1 MEADVKRVLMFFLLL
16 LALSPLFAFSFFY
29 GAGDEG
35 ERLDDEN
42 HYAGLSIDMG
52 FSFFSE
58 PYLMLDAEVVLSP
71 LFESVSLNLST
82 SPFATPVRLAFL
94 FPNPVLYSPKLRI
107 GAQYVYR
114 DGWYYKAELA
124 LLNFRDTSFEYE
136 FLTPILL
143 IDALDYSLGY
153 GVRLVKFTYFI

>member
-1 MEADVKRVLMFFLLL
+1 MKRVLMFFLLL

-29 GAGDEG
+29 GAGGEG

-82 SPFATPVRLAFL
+82 SPFSTPVRLAFL